1 MRLDADTL
9 RAEADAHS
17 ARMRSP
23 LWADD
28 GGQRDDRWTERLTA
42 GAQPSAPPPSDT
54 TRREQEAHPQPT
66 EWESVRSEDD
76 ETPRPS
82 PIARP
87 TRPEIAAEEL
97 GPRLDALDQAVAR
110 LSALVGR
117 HAAAEGADVLG
128 WLARAAGDP
137 RTYDA
142 PDAERTGVCV
152 RVLPTTY
159 AQLQQT
165 QRRMGLRTMA
175 GAWEFL
181 LRLGLAAAER
191 LPAQE

>member
-1 MRLDADTL
+1 MKLEAAKL

-17 ARMRSP
+17 ARMQSP
-23 LWADD
+23 LWAAEE
-28 GGQRDDRWTERLTA
+28 GQRDEQWLARLTA
-42 GAQPSAPPPSDT
+42 EAPPAAPPPSHAAS
-54 TRREQEAHPQPT
+54 QGPVMHPQSA
-66 EWESVRSEDD
+66 EWEAFLSAED
-76 ETPRPS
+76 ETPRLPS
-82 PIARP
+82 RARP
-87 TRPEIAAEEL
+87 AAPTLAVEEIL
-97 GPRLDALDQAVAR
+97 PRLDALDQAVTK
-110 LSALVGR
+110 LGALVSHRAVGGTD
-117 HAAAEGADVLG
+117 APG
-128 WLARAAGDP
+128 WLATAAGDP

-165 QRRMGLRTMA
+165 QRRMGLRTTA

-191 LPAQE
+191 LPFH